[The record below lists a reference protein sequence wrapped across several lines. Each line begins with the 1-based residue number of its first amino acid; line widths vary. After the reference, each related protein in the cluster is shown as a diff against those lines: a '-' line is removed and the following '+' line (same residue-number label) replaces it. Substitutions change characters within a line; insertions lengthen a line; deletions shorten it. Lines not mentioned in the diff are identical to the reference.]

1 VDVLGNVLFDII
13 QRNIRPFGHSL
24 KVDVLGNV
32 LFDII
37 PMNIRPFGHD
47 GGAPSQ

>member
-1 VDVLGNVLFDII
+1 LFAII
-13 QRNIRPFGHSL
+13 PMNIRPFGHSL

-32 LFDII
+32 LFAII

-47 GGAPSQ
+47 GGAQSQ